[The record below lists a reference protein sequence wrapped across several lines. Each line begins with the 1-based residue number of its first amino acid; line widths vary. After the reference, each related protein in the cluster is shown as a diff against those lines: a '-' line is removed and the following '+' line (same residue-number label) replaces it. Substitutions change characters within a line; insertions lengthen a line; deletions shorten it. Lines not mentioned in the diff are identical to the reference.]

1 MVVVT
6 QMLIL
11 FLIMLTGMVCRKIG
25 IFSDDMVKKL
35 SKLVLNIANPAVI
48 LASAVSSGNNIT
60 GNNLAV
66 TGILSLTMFAS
77 LIIIAHFI
85 PPLIR
90 AQKSDFGVYKCM
102 TIFGNIGFMGLP
114 LVSAIFGP
122 DATLYVAIF
131 QLPFNV
137 LIYTYGVYVLRKD
150 SQDGDNEITVSPMKD
165 ILNIGVISCLIAIVL
180 FFTKLPV
187 PYFITKTLDY
197 LGSLTAPLSMM
208 IIGDSLTKINI
219 KSLLKNIQL
228 LSYCIIKL
236 LILPI
241 AGTLIARLA
250 GIDGT
255 LLGVFVVMMATPAG
269 TMNAM
274 LSQQYGGNY
283 KLASEG
289 VALSTL
295 LSIFTIAVVFMI
307 FNIH

>member
-48 LASAVSSGNNIT
+48 LASAVSSGNNVT
-60 GNNLAV
+60 GKNLAV

-85 PPLIR
+85 PTLIR

-150 SQDGDNEITVSPMKD
+150 SQDSDSEITASPMKD

-241 AGTLIARLA
+241 VGTLIAKSA

-274 LSQQYGGNY
+274 LSQQYCGNY

-307 FNIH
+307 FNIY

>member
-48 LASAVSSGNNIT
+48 LASAVSSGNNVT
-60 GNNLAV
+60 GKNLAV

-85 PPLIR
+85 PTLIR

-150 SQDGDNEITVSPMKD
+150 SQDSDNEITASPMKD

-241 AGTLIARLA
+241 VGTLIAKSA

-307 FNIH
+307 FNIY

>member
-48 LASAVSSGNNIT
+48 LASAVSSGNNVT
-60 GNNLAV
+60 GKNLAV

-85 PPLIR
+85 PTLIR

-150 SQDGDNEITVSPMKD
+150 SQDSDSEITASPMKD

-241 AGTLIARLA
+241 VGTLIAKSA
-250 GIDGT
+250 GINGT

-307 FNIH
+307 FNIY

>member
-48 LASAVSSGNNIT
+48 LASAVSSGNNVT
-60 GNNLAV
+60 GKNLAV

-85 PPLIR
+85 PTLIR

-150 SQDGDNEITVSPMKD
+150 SQDSDSEITASPMKD

-241 AGTLIARLA
+241 VGTLIAKSA

-307 FNIH
+307 FNIY